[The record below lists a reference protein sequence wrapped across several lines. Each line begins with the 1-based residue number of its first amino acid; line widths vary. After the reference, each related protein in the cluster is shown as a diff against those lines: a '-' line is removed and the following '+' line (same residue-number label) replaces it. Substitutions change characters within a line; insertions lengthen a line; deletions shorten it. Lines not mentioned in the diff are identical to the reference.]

1 MKVAA
6 CHTCDGGPALVRARG
21 SSSFDL
27 GEIDERAQKACSML
41 HACAV
46 HAPEPSC
53 VVTTTALAPAFQGNM
68 LWMQP
73 KLPAKLA
80 RIRAFHETCAEF
92 FWHFGIEG
100 KLRNHLRNL
109 RPRCPCR
116 SRAPP
121 QGPRGFA
128 KPAFVMLWK
137 VFASAGPSLQ

>member
-53 VVTTTALAPAFQGNM
+53 VVTTTTLAPAFQGNM

-80 RIRAFHETCAEF
+80 RIRAFHETCAELF
-92 FWHFGIEG
+92 FGILALTRFAITCG
-100 KLRNHLRNL
+100 ISGQCAL
-109 RPRCPCR
+109 
-116 SRAPP
+116 AAA
-121 QGPRGFA
+121 GPRHKARRGWQS
-128 KPAFVMLWK
+128 M
-137 VFASAGPSLQ
+137 PSSCS